1 MRTFNQ
7 TDFEK
12 ILDCIKNRRHSPQ
25 DGFFYF
31 ELLNWSSRFNP
42 NPENRRYFEIEDVD
56 ERVWQIC
63 HSSAEWLGL
72 CNPHAI
78 NGHYG
83 LYALAY
89 NHSRENPTVTIGYIN
104 RTMESLRLVGSNLHQ
119 FLTPERVAQIYNAFE
134 SLR

>member
-31 ELLNWSSRFNP
+31 ELLKWKGAYALSS
-42 NPENRRYFEIEDVD
+42 EDRRYIEIEDVD
-56 ERVWQIC
+56 GRVWQIC
-63 HSSAEWLGL
+63 HSSSQWLGL
-72 CNPHAI
+72 CNPRAI
-78 NGHYG
+78 NGHYEF
-83 LYALAY
+83 YALAY
-89 NHSRENPTVTIGYIN
+89 NSRENLTLTKGYTN
-104 RTMESLRLVGSNLHQ
+104 GTMQTFGLVDSNLHQ

-134 SLR
+134 SLK